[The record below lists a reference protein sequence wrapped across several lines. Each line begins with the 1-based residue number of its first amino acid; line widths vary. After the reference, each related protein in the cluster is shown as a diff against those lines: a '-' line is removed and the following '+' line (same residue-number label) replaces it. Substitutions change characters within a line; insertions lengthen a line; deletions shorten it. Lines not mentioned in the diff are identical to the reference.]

1 MDSKH
6 LKTKLIL
13 RDKLISW
20 EGRTVRLGMGM
31 RSEII
36 EQYTHRCEDKKFL
49 ESGMIKALVRYR
61 ETDDLKQA
69 IHGILEYLG
78 DFYKAEQGM
87 LFLHNEAEDKWESLD
102 KWQDIRINS
111 AS

>member
-1 MDSKH
+1 MVYTGKRKYIKKSFIFV
-6 LKTKLIL
+6 LFIL
-13 RDKLISW
+13 L
-20 EGRTVRLGMGM
+20 
-31 RSEII
+31 I

-69 IHGILEYLG
+69 VHGILEYLG

-111 AS
+111 ASYREMVYRGLDR